1 VPAVAKAI
9 TTRLGAN
16 DKHASVVPRKYLDA
30 GKLSFSA
37 CLAENPG
44 ALKIENPRFYA

>member
-1 VPAVAKAI
+1 MSAKAAWCMP
-9 TTRLGAN
+9 G
-16 DKHASVVPRKYLDA
+16 KYL

-44 ALKIENPRFYA
+44 SEDDKSSAVGSDR